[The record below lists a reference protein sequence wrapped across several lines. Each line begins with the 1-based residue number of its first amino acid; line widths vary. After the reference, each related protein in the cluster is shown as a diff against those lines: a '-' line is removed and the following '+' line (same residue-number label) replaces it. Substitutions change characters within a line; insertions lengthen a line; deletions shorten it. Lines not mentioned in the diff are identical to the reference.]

1 MRIFVTGASG
11 WIGAATVPQLI
22 EAGHEVV
29 GLARSEASA
38 DAIEAAGAEAHRGT
52 LEDLDSLRKGAS
64 DADAVIHLAFIHDF
78 TQMEA
83 NAQVD
88 RRAVEAM
95 GAVLE
100 GSDRALVIAS
110 GVGAL
115 GGGGVRNE
123 RDTHDVRHPL
133 RARGETEAFALSLA
147 SRGIRSSSVRLPPTV
162 HGDGDHGFMATLV
175 TVARDRGVAA
185 YVGDGSNRWPAVHR
199 VDAARLFCLA
209 VDGAPAGTALHG
221 VAEEGVALRDVA
233 EVIGRML
240 DVPVVTVAPEGAIE
254 HFGWLG
260 IMLGADLPASSSITR
275 ELLGWEPTNIGLLE
289 DLEAHYFVPSR

>member
-1 MRIFVTGASG
+1 MRVFVTGASG
-11 WIGAATVPQLI
+11 WIGSATVPQLVNG
-22 EAGHEVV
+22 GHEVV

-38 DAIEAAGAEAHRGT
+38 AAIDATGAAVHRGT
-52 LEDLDSLRKGAS
+52 LEDLDSLRKGAG

-100 GSDRALVIAS
+100 GSDRPLVIAS
-110 GVGAL
+110 GIGAL
-115 GGGGVRNE
+115 GGGGVRSE
-123 RDTHDVRHPL
+123 RDTRDVRHPL

-147 SRGIRSSSVRLPPTV
+147 DRGVRSSSVRLPPTV

-175 TVARDRGVAA
+175 TVARDKGVAA
-185 YVGDGSNRWPAVHR
+185 YVGDGANRWPAVHR
-199 VDAARLFCLA
+199 LDAARLFCLA
-209 VDGAPAGTALHG
+209 LDGAPAGTALLG
-221 VAEEGVALRDVA
+221 VAEEGIALRHVA
-233 EVIGRML
+233 EVIGHRL
-240 DVPVVTVAPEGAIE
+240 GVPVVSIAPEDAIE

-260 IMLGADLPASSSITR
+260 MLLGVDLPASSAITQ
-275 ELLGWEPTNIGLLE
+275 ELLGWSPVQVGLLG
-289 DLEAHYFVPSR
+289 DLEAHYFDQPR